1 MESDNWQL
9 EQARREIAFSWTKE
23 QFVGL
28 GKVSFDVGF
37 GCEIGWVVII
47 GAKLAYLFS
56 EVGRLLFD
64 EENCQLPILAELP
77 RGISCPVVLE
87 RDRNFVET
95 IKAVSGS
102 RRWHQLF
109 VVVMPFENKRIGIRP
124 SDRSYKFVTHNCAL
138 HLWII

>member
-1 MESDNWQL
+1 V
-9 EQARREIAFSWTKE
+9 FSWTKE

-47 GAKLAYLFS
+47 GATLAYLFS
-56 EVGRLLFD
+56 ELGRQLF

-77 RGISCPVVLE
+77 RGISCPLVLE

-95 IKAVSGS
+95 IEAVSGS
-102 RRWHQLF
+102 RR
-109 VVVMPFENKRIGIRP
+109 
-124 SDRSYKFVTHNCAL
+124 
-138 HLWII
+138 